1 MYKTDA
7 WKVGRSQWF
16 IILKA
21 LTKLSNFTGWEW
33 ERFGSAQQ
41 AGQACISVNTPHEWG
56 SCLSQECLSYL
67 PARISHGS
75 PMRMFWPQGRTTHDN
90 PLLQFDGFGE
100 HGGTTSLHF
109 YFDTTIR
116 IILSSKSTLNPI
128 GFSFS
133 DKPKKGCLFRIISS
147 WPSSFTFCSRTDRE
161 HCKWGSFTWSTRVK
175 YDGIPSSN
183 SRAPEALWREE
194 PVLGNMKLQL

>member
-1 MYKTDA
+1 MSEDPALVKNASATSLLGSHMVLLWECFD
-7 WKVGRSQWF
+7 
-16 IILKA
+16 LKA
-21 LTKLSNFTGWEW
+21 EPPTIIHYCNSMVLEN
-33 ERFGSAQQ
+33 
-41 AGQACISVNTPHEWG
+41 N
-56 SCLSQECLSYL
+56 
-67 PARISHGS
+67 
-75 PMRMFWPQGRTTHDN
+75 
-90 PLLQFDGFGE
+90 
-100 HGGTTSLHF
+100 GGTTSLHF

-147 WPSSFTFCSRTDRE
+147 GPSSFTFCSRTDRE

-175 YDGIPSSN
+175 YDGIPSTN